1 MTLKIDPKKVAI
13 AFLSVVAVL
22 TVINSVL
29 LFFYFYLD
37 DDELYGLI
45 DYFDFDIEGNVP
57 TLYSAFAVLLCSAL
71 LALIARVN
79 WHQPDGKRWYW
90 LGLSILFL
98 FLALDEGTAIHEMI
112 GSYLEDY
119 FDATG
124 SFYFLWVLPYGIATL
139 VLGITFLRFVWN
151 LPPDTRRRFIIAGS
165 VFLGGALGVEIFG
178 AREAEEYGVET
189 ITYCVLYT
197 IEEVME
203 MVGIIIFMYAL
214 LSYLAD
220 EFDGLTLVFRRVGN
234 DGSDS

>member
-1 MTLKIDPKKVAI
+1 MTLTINPQKVAK

-22 TVINSVL
+22 TVINCIL

-37 DDELYGLI
+37 DDYLFGLI

-57 TLYSAFAVLLCSAL
+57 TLYSAFAVLVCSAL
-71 LALIARVN
+71 LALIARIH
-79 WHQPDGKRWYW
+79 WDQPGGNRYHW
-90 LGLSILFL
+90 LGLSFIFL
-98 FLALDEGTAIHEMI
+98 FLAMDEGTAIHEMI

-119 FDATG
+119 MEATG

-139 VLGITFLRFVWN
+139 VLGLAFLRFVWN
-151 LPPDTRRRFIIAGS
+151 LPPDTRRRFVIAGT

-178 AREAEEYGVET
+178 AREAEAYGVET

-220 EFDGLTLVFRRVGN
+220 EVDDLA
-234 DGSDS
+234 